1 MNADFDLEDFEKR
14 QDAIRSSAVD
24 TKINKEFFMTKRRTK
39 RLPINIKIRIS
50 KYYLGPE
57 IGYCPMSHKD
67 VSKEKK
73 KELRFIIRNETLN
86 VSSMAEKNQKSSIE
100 VEA

>member
-57 IGYCPMSHKD
+57 IGYCPMSYKD

-73 KELRFIIRNETLN
+73 EELRFIIRNETLN